1 MKDRAKL
8 GRALTILG
16 AIGIVLTLVAGVI
29 AFVLVGRL
37 HHSIDQ
43 SLEVAVEAIDSV
55 DGTIT
60 ISKDVVDA
68 VGGALD
74 AVADTVS
81 TVESSSDAVAGTL
94 DTLHTFV
101 TSNLPT
107 AIDGVEG
114 VLPTIKTV
122 AGTIDSALK
131 GLSRI
136 PLAPDYSPEVPF
148 ADSIQQLTD
157 ALAPLSTDLE
167 SLGTNIADLKT
178 TVDGLNTDF
187 TTITTAIDG
196 IRDQVTAAQTQLD
209 LYQSVTQNAKQVA
222 TDAQHDLH
230 SDIIWTRL
238 LVVVL
243 ALALLATQALTV
255 LVGRLVT
262 ETSGEDQ
269 EAANAS
275 SPAASAEPPPDD
287 GSTKSLG

>member
-8 GRALTILG
+8 GRALTVLG
-16 AIGIVLTLVAGVI
+16 AVGIVLTLVAGVI

-60 ISKDVVDA
+60 ISKDVVDTVSA
-68 VGGALD
+68 ALD

-114 VLPTIKTV
+114 VLPTIKNV

-148 ADSIQQLTD
+148 ADSIQQLSD
-157 ALAPLSTDLE
+157 ALAPLGTDLE

-178 TVDGLNTDF
+178 TVDGLDTDF
-187 TTITTAIDG
+187 SGITTAIDG

-222 TDAQHDLH
+222 TQAQEDLH
-230 SDIIWTRL
+230 RDIIWTRV
-238 LVVVL
+238 LVIVL

-255 LVGRLVT
+255 LVGRLVM
-262 ETSGEDQ
+262 ETSGEDHD
-269 EAANAS
+269 AANAS

-287 GSTKSLG
+287 DSAKSVG